1 MRRVLKVVLA
11 VALVVEAAIVTPV
24 VMVLLFG
31 MIELG
36 FVFKDY
42 LAVAGAVRAGVRT
55 ASANPRVANFAQVAA
70 NKVAQTLYDGCDSL
84 ENFPRRGRKGR
95 LEGTRELVFAGLPYI
110 VVYRIQDQDLEI
122 LRIYHGAQD
131 WP

>member
-1 MRRVLKVVLA
+1 MRLRWTTPAAQDLYNI
-11 VALVVEAAIVTPV
+11 ALHIQQDNPAAA
-24 VMVLLFG
+24 
-31 MIELG
+31 
-36 FVFKDY
+36 D
-42 LAVAGAVRAGVRT
+42 
-55 ASANPRVANFAQVAA
+55 
-70 NKVAQTLYDGCDSL
+70 KVAQTLYDGCDSL

-95 LEGTRELVFAGLPYI
+95 MEGTRELVFAGLPYI